1 MKKSVVFIALL
12 SMVIGA
18 SAQTMKVQSAYSDMK
33 NERLASAKQNIDDAC
48 VNEKTKDDPKTW
60 NYAGLIYAQIV
71 DASANNQKLFKK
83 QKIDTPVET
92 LCRQGI
98 ESFKKSLELEKKAG
112 TNEYTSSSINA
123 MKVLCG
129 YQFVYAAKVYNE
141 GKYQDAL
148 PLLQEA
154 GNNAEIISYKNV
166 ILDSKY
172 YQADCY
178 RLLKDNDNALKLYRE
193 LAKLGS
199 ERSDVYLRVYAD
211 NKAKNDTIKA
221 INSLKA
227 GIKNTI
233 KDTANIDNV
242 ITLKSMLA
250 GAYFWANNQAEA
262 EKLLNELLAGRENN
276 THVLN
281 SVAQVYVDA
290 GNVEKATTLFNKS
303 IAINSKQVD
312 PYRGVGLLYYNNAV
326 DCLKKAA
333 DVPMDDQATYDKFV
347 SQSNEQFKLAIPHF
361 TKALEIKDNDFQS
374 LKALK
379 TIYSKLQMTAEYQV
393 ISNKLDKL
401 LQK

>member
-12 SMVIGA
+12 SMVIG
-18 SAQTMKVQSAYSDMK
+18 SSSQTMKVQSAYSDMK

-129 YQFVYAAKVYNE
+129 YQFVYAAKVYND

-178 RLLKDNDNALKLYRE
+178 RLVKDNDNALKLYRE

-233 KDTANIDNV
+233 KDTVNIDNV

-290 GNVEKATTLFNKS
+290 GNVDRKS
-303 IAINSKQVD
+303 
-312 PYRGVGLLYYNNAV
+312 
-326 DCLKKAA
+326 
-333 DVPMDDQATYDKFV
+333 
-347 SQSNEQFKLAIPHF
+347 
-361 TKALEIKDNDFQS
+361 
-374 LKALK
+374 
-379 TIYSKLQMTAEYQV
+379 
-393 ISNKLDKL
+393 
-401 LQK
+401 